1 MLFKVTTL
9 ILDALLYTGSECYAG
24 GDDIVFRHALP
35 CLDDGGLENFDVAM
49 GFDTSLDPSCRP
61 DGEI

>member
-24 GDDIVFRHALP
+24 GDDIVFRYALP
-35 CLDDGGLENFDVAM
+35 GLDDGGLESFDVAM
-49 GFDTSLDPSCRP
+49 GFDTSIGLNCRQ
-61 DGEI
+61 DGKI

>member
-9 ILDALLYTGSECYAG
+9 ILDALIYPGSECHAL
-24 GDDIVFRHALP
+24 GDDIVFKLSG
-35 CLDDGGLENFDVAM
+35 LDDGGLESFDVAM
-49 GFDTSLDPSCRP
+49 DFDTSLGLNCRP

>member
-9 ILDALLYTGSECYAG
+9 ILDAFFYPGSECHAG
-24 GDDIVFRHALP
+24 GDDIVFRH
-35 CLDDGGLENFDVAM
+35 GLSGFESFDVDM
-49 GFDTSLDPSCRP
+49 SP